1 MHRYEDRTHA
11 GRALAEAVRNRVA
24 RDGVLVLALPRGGA
38 PVAAPVAAALEAPLD
53 VVVVRK
59 LGAPGREELALGAIA
74 SGGARHLNHE
84 IIGSLGVDAATIA
97 DIAEREEAELRR
109 RERAYRG
116 DRPALDVAGRGIV
129 LVDDGLATGATMLAA
144 AEAIRAAGASSI
156 VVAVPVGAPDSVE
169 KLERS
174 PAVDEVICPMQPAMF
189 MGVGQWYD
197 RFDQVSDDEVR
208 AIMER
213 SAP

>member
-1 MHRYEDRTHA
+1 MQRYEDRMRA
-11 GRALAEAVRNRVA
+11 GRVLADAVEGRTPS
-24 RDGVLVLALPRGGA
+24 DGVLVLALPRGGA
-38 PVAAPVAAALEAPLD
+38 PVAAPVASALGAPLD

-74 SGGARHLNHE
+74 SGGARHLNRQ
-84 IIGSLGVDAATIA
+84 IIDTLGVDATTI
-97 DIAEREEAELRR
+97 DEITERERAELER

-116 DRPALDVAGRGIV
+116 DRAALDVAGRRLV

-144 AEAIRAAGASSI
+144 AEAMRAAGAASI
-156 VVAVPVGAPDSVE
+156 IVAVPVAAPDSVA
-169 KLERS
+169 KLQRS
-174 PAVDEVICPMQPAMF
+174 GAIDAVICPLQPPGF

-208 AIMER
+208 AILEGG
-213 SAP
+213 AA